1 MSKIKSI
8 KAREILDSRG
18 DPTIEVDLVTQDGI
32 FQSSVPSGA
41 SKGRNEAKELRDGG
55 KRYHGKGVLKA
66 IKNVNEVLA
75 EKLEGKEA
83 TQQKE
88 IDYLMLKLDGTKNK
102 ARLGA
107 NAILAVSMAVCRAGA
122 KAKGISLFQY
132 ISQIF
137 NFEYKNQVLPES
149 VLPQPC
155 FNIINGGAHAGS
167 ELDVQE
173 FMILPRAGSF
183 VENLRQAS
191 EIYHVL
197 KGILKE
203 KFKESSINLGDEGG
217 FSPPL
222 NKSEEALSLIM
233 EAIKKS
239 GYFQKTEIGLD
250 VAATQFYKNKKYNFE
265 GRSLTSK
272 EFLNFYKKEIQDFPI
287 LFIEDPF
294 AEEDFDGF
302 AGITRSIEK
311 KIFILGD
318 DLITTNL
325 ERMKIAEEKKAC
337 SGMIIKPNQVGTVT
351 ETLEAAKLAKFYGWK
366 ILVSHRSGDTF
377 DSFISDLAVG
387 IGADFIK
394 AGAPARGERVEKYNR
409 LLRIEEELK
418 K

>member
-18 DPTIEVDLVTQDGI
+18 EPTVEVDLVTQEGI
-32 FQSSVPSGA
+32 FYSSVPSGA

-55 KRYHGKGVLKA
+55 KRYHGKGVLQA
-66 IKNVNEVLA
+66 IKNINEVLS
-75 EKLEGKEA
+75 EKLIGQEV

-88 IDYLMLKLDGTKNK
+88 IDYLMMKLDGTKNK

-107 NAILAVSMAVCRAGA
+107 NAILPISMALCRAGA
-122 KAKGISLFQY
+122 KAKGIPLY
-132 ISQIF
+132 RHISQIF
-137 NFEYKNQVLPES
+137 NFDYQNIEFI
-149 VLPQPC
+149 LPQPC

-173 FMILPRAGSF
+173 FMILPKSDLFSGK
-183 VENLRQAS
+183 LRQAS
-191 EIYHVL
+191 EIYHTL
-197 KGILKE
+197 KGILKD

-217 FSPPL
+217 FCPFL
-222 NKSEEALSLIM
+222 KKSEEALNLIM

-239 GYFQKTEIGLD
+239 GYIQKTEIGLD
-250 VAATQFYKNKKYNFE
+250 VAASQFYKNKKYSFE
-265 GRSLTSK
+265 GKNLTPK
-272 EFLNFYKKEIQDFPI
+272 EFLIFYKKIIQDFPV

-294 AEEDFDGF
+294 AEEDFEGF
-302 AGITRSIEK
+302 AGLTRSIEK

-318 DLITTNL
+318 DLLTTNI
-325 ERMKIAEEKKAC
+325 ERMKLAEAKKAC
-337 SGMIIKPNQVGTVT
+337 SGMIIKPNQVGTIT
-351 ETLEAAKLAKFYGWK
+351 ETLEAAKLAKSYGWK
-366 ILVSHRSGDTF
+366 ILVSHRSGDTV